1 MNSSAKPKKKFEMF
15 SKSRKDLS
23 KLKLN
28 PDIPVRY
35 QEEPID
41 HDNQINRKLKT
52 KLSSSFIHRGK
63 IKLNLSHG
71 LETETIKTT
80 NTTSSVQLPYIFTDK
95 SQVPTK
101 LNSSK
106 AVFNFSNNKDKSPN
120 KNNGGI
126 EMNDFY
132 LDKPVEKRKS
142 SKLLENPSYNHFNT
156 QTKTSLSSNKGKIKK
171 FLTVSGSVRKARSIH
186 NSPTVVLKCKDFP
199 EEDGEES
206 VIFEHYELTQAGLN
220 YNGKTKTNQDNYVF
234 LESLFNIKHF
244 DIFGVFDGHG
254 TNGHFVSNFIKISIT
269 NFFSKEKHFTKKS
282 EGYDSD
288 EINLTIPSIYK
299 TLTRKNFKI
308 IKTFFDNVEADLL
321 KQKFDIHFSG
331 STCVLIFRTGNK
343 LICANVGDSRAILVT
358 SNAIEPLSY
367 DHKPNLPKEKERIVS
382 RGGSVKPCDDD
393 EGDDAVMR
401 VWVKGENYPGI
412 AVSRTI
418 GDEVAKSVGV
428 EHSPEIIETT
438 LTGNEQFIV
447 VASDGIWEFLSN
459 DKVKELVMPYYL
471 NNKPNEA
478 CEKLIHEA
486 SLAWDR
492 DGSARDDIT
501 CIVYFFPKK

>member
-1 MNSSAKPKKKFEMF
+1 MNSITKPKKSFEMF

-28 PDIPVRY
+28 SEMPTRY
-35 QEEPID
+35 QEDPIGQ
-41 HDNQINRKLKT
+41 DNKINGKLKT
-52 KLSSSFIHRGK
+52 KLSSSFIHKGK
-63 IKLNLSHG
+63 IKLNLSNG
-71 LETETIKTT
+71 LDTETIKTT

-95 SQVPTK
+95 SHVPTK

-106 AVFNFSNNKDKSPN
+106 AVFNFSSGKDKSPN
-120 KNNGGI
+120 KNNGGSEI
-126 EMNDFY
+126 KAFY
-132 LDKPVEKRKS
+132 LDKPVEGRKS
-142 SKLLENPSYNHFNT
+142 SKLLENPYNHFNT
-156 QTKTSLSSNKGKIKK
+156 QVKSTLPRNKGKIKK
-171 FLTVSGSVRKARSIH
+171 FLTVSGSSRKARSIH
-186 NSPTVVLKCKDFP
+186 NSPTMILKRKDFP
-199 EEDGEES
+199 EEDEEES
-206 VIFEHYELTQAGLN
+206 VIFEHYELSQAGLN

-234 LESLFNIKHF
+234 LESLLNVKHF

-254 TNGHFVSNFIKISIT
+254 TNGHFVSNFIKVSVT
-269 NFFSKEKHFTKKS
+269 NFFSKEKHFIKKS
-282 EGYDSD
+282 EGYDLD
-288 EINLTIPSIYK
+288 EIRLSIPLIYK
-299 TLTRKNFKI
+299 AMTRKDFKI
-308 IKTFFDNVEADLL
+308 IKTFFDNLEADLL

-331 STCVLIFRTGNK
+331 STCVIIFRIGNK

-358 SNAIEPLSY
+358 NNEIKELSN
-367 DHKPNLPKEKERIVS
+367 DHKPNLPKEKERIIS
-382 RGGSVKPCDDD
+382 RGGLVKPCDDD

-428 EHSPEIIETT
+428 DHSPEIIENT
-438 LTGNEQFIV
+438 LMGNEQFIV

-486 SLAWDR
+486 SLEWDK

-501 CIVYFFPKK
+501 CIVYFFPQK